1 MIGKTAMNA
10 YGKIAV
16 KTEGSNMAG
25 QKFQRAGICIFAAA
39 PTFLLAAGGSTI
51 MDKHFSSIRIA
62 LNRSSQKGSQ
72 KMCKG
77 CGQPATKEA
86 LFEVGNGVTLI
97 ERYCDKCV
105 QAVQADNKGSA

>member
-1 MIGKTAMNA
+1 M
-10 YGKIAV
+10 
-16 KTEGSNMAG
+16 
-25 QKFQRAGICIFAAA
+25 
-39 PTFLLAAGGSTI
+39 
-51 MDKHFSSIRIA
+51 MDKHFSSIRNA